1 MNLIGLLFLLI
12 TQFITGRGVIE
23 LCKVKMR
30 PLLMFCYSFIAG
42 VAIFSF
48 LPFIL
53 ELFHV
58 TINMS
63 SVSIAIGVTTI
74 AFMVPLLG
82 QIRNFK
88 LPSAKDFKL
97 PGIYEIP
104 FLTIF
109 VLLILLSVWRA
120 WFYPPNARDMLSGP
134 EVMADL
140 ALREGHIIN
149 SLFKID
155 LQSTNNYLKPP
166 FITSLQIIYKLYVQ
180 PFGQTWLSILFV
192 NFIVI
197 VYTLLKERIHP
208 VLLGFAMLYFFG
220 MPEVFG
226 YSYLMLFDYSNMI
239 FFFSGYYFLNQY
251 FEHKDNGNFAFSV
264 FLFTIATYIR
274 TETLILVGMNLP
286 IIFYYHYKDKLPMAK
301 SAIRMAVFVAI
312 PFVIYFLCMNVYIKH
327 FIPIKYDV
335 SADMNKN
342 LGDISPLF
350 DRLSGMFSKLLF
362 ASETNYPYYGYF
374 PHLFVLLL
382 LVDIVFFRK
391 FNKEGITLFYG
402 IAVTYIGLA
411 FIGYLLPLADL
422 MHTTK
427 RGLFKLF
434 PLVLLYYRDSPALQR
449 LTAIIKNWEDGISTP
464 RPQQPRPAP
473 APKPQPAP
481 RPAQPAQQKKK

>member
-1 MNLIGLLFLLI
+1 MNLLGLLFLLI

-30 PLLMFCYSFIAG
+30 PLLAFCFSFIAG
-42 VAIFSF
+42 VAVFSF

-53 ELFHV
+53 ELFHI

-63 SVSIAIGVTTI
+63 SVSVTIGVTTLL
-74 AFMVPLLG
+74 FMVPLLG
-82 QIRNFK
+82 QIKNFK
-88 LPSAKDFKL
+88 LPSGKDFKL
-97 PGIYEIP
+97 PNLYEVP
-104 FLTIF
+104 FLVVIILL
-109 VLLILLSVWRA
+109 VLLSLWRA

-140 ALREGHIIN
+140 ALKEGHIIN
-149 SLFKID
+149 SLFTID

-192 NFIVI
+192 NFIV
-197 VYTLLKERIHP
+197 VMYTLLKEKIHP
-208 VLLGFAMLYFFG
+208 VILGFAMLYFFG

-226 YSYLMLFDYSNMI
+226 YTYLMLFDYSNMI
-239 FFFSGYYFLNQY
+239 FLFGGYYFLNQY

-286 IIFYYHYKDKLPMAK
+286 IIFYYQYKDKMPMVK
-301 SAIRMAVFVAI
+301 SAIRMAAFVI
-312 PFVIYFLCMNVYIKH
+312 VPFVIYFLCMNVYVKH

-335 SADMNKN
+335 SSDINKN
-342 LGDISPLF
+342 LGDLGPLF
-350 DRLSGMFSKLLF
+350 DRLGGMFSKLLF

-374 PHLFVLLL
+374 PHLFVVVI

-391 FNKEGITLFYG
+391 FNKEAVTLLYG
-402 IAVTYIGLA
+402 IAVVYVGLA

-427 RGLFKLF
+427 RGLFKMF
-434 PLVLLYYRDSPALQR
+434 PLILLYYRDSPSLLK
-449 LTAIIKNWEDGISTP
+449 LTDIIRNWENGVITNKPQPP
-464 RPQQPRPAP
+464 RPQQAP
-473 APKPQPAP
+473 PKPAIPN
-481 RPAQPAQQKKK
+481 QQKKK